1 MSNSYHSTRE
11 VLRHAFDP
19 FFTTKEWGRGLSQVY
34 GFAKQSGGH
43 IKVYSEAGQGTTVK
57 MYLPRLVSAEASAEF
72 SARPDATPSGS
83 KAALILVVGQ
93 AVHLCH
99 PGCQDP
105 RHPVASRAK
114 AQAAC
119 QAAMA
124 GSGDRR

>member
-1 MSNSYHSTRE
+1 M
-11 VLRHAFDP
+11 
-19 FFTTKEWGRGLSQVY
+19 
-34 GFAKQSGGH
+34 
-43 IKVYSEAGQGTTVK
+43 GQGTTVK

-83 KAALILVVGQ
+83 KAELILVVGQ

-114 AQAAC
+114 AQAVC

-124 GSGDRR
+124 GSGDRREPPSLSGWFQ